1 MGVRD
6 IDSTQ
11 SAQPIH
17 TNRRHRSL
25 GSRSF
30 FFLRD
35 ILQRPGGLIGTV
47 LMVALI
53 ITAVF
58 APLIAPYDPI
68 GQDIPNRLSGPTG
81 SYWLGTDHL
90 GRDLLSR
97 ILFGARI
104 SLTVAVPSVCL
115 GLSFGLI
122 LGLAAGYIGGV
133 IDLVVVTVADAI
145 QAFPGIVL
153 ALAIIAIL
161 DPSLTNLILV
171 IAFAFAPGYM
181 RISRALVFNM
191 KNRPFIAAEEA
202 LGARTAYIILR
213 HVFPNVV
220 PPILVLI
227 AINLSQAIIIEA
239 GLSFLGLGVRPPTP
253 SWGIMLADGFEYI
266 RQSPWGVIWSGLALM
281 IATFG
286 FTMVGETLRDIV
298 DPRMA
303 SQQRFRQL

>member
-1 MGVRD
+1 MDVRD
-6 IDSTQ
+6 IDA
-11 SAQPIH
+11 AQVSHPTPDIQK
-17 TNRRHRSL
+17 RRSL
-25 GSRSF
+25 SSRSF
-30 FFLRD
+30 SLLQD
-35 ILQRPGGLIGTV
+35 ILQRPGGLIGTT
-47 LMVALI
+47 LTVALI
-53 ITAVF
+53 VTALL
-58 APLIAPYDPI
+58 APLITPHDPI
-68 GQDIPNRLSGPTG
+68 SQDIANRLSGPG
-81 SYWLGTDHL
+81 GAYWLGTDHL

-97 ILFGARI
+97 IIFGARI
-104 SLTVAVPSVCL
+104 SLTVAVPSVSL

-122 LGLAAGYIGGV
+122 LGLAAGYLGGLV
-133 IDLVVVTVADAI
+133 DLVVVTVADAI

-161 DPSLTNLILV
+161 DPSLTNLIFV

-181 RISRALVFNM
+181 RMSRALVFNI

-202 LGARTAYIILR
+202 LGARTAYVIRR
-213 HVFPNVV
+213 HVFPNVI

-266 RQSPWGVIWSGLALM
+266 RQSPWGVMWSGLALM
-281 IATFG
+281 VATFG
-286 FTMVGETLRDIV
+286 FTMVGETLRDVV

-303 SQQRFRQL
+303 SQQRVRQL